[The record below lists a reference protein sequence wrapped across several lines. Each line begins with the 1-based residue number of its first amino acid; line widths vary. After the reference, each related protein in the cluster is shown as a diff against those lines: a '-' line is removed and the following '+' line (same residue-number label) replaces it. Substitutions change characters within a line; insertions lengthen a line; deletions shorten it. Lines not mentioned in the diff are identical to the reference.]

1 MKRTITSACFC
12 LTLVSALLMSSCQ
25 KESDSE
31 QGHYVTTSYKNT
43 LAVPVTIQYG
53 LRLKRQPVKED
64 TTGFIGQGIVIEPGK
79 AYETS
84 VFICTA
90 NCGPQFLSE
99 SDPRYQKN
107 LVKVTING
115 KEKIDT
121 SCGLYYSIFPDAGRK
136 TTCEADIANLFKDEQ
151 WVKTKDAAGNI
162 IRREYVIDEYDMA
175 EAK

>member
-1 MKRTITSACFC
+1 MRRSTALACF
-12 LTLVSALLMSSCQ
+12 LVASISVLLMSSCQ

-31 QGHYVTTSYKNT
+31 QGYYLATAYKNDLT
-43 LAVPVTIQYG
+43 VPVTIQYG

-64 TTGFIGQGIVIEPGK
+64 TTGFIGQGIIIEPGK

-90 NCGPQFLSE
+90 NCGPSFLSE

-107 LVKVTING
+107 LVKVTISG
-115 KEKIDT
+115 KEKVDT
-121 SCGLYYSIFPDAGRK
+121 SCGLYYSLFPDAARK
-136 TTCEADIANLFKDEQ
+136 TTCEADLANLFKDEQ
-151 WVKTKDAAGNI
+151 WVKTKNAAGNI
-162 IRREYVIDEYDMA
+162 IRREYVIDQADLA

>member
-1 MKRTITSACFC
+1 MKQSIAKACFF
-12 LTLVSALLMSSCQ
+12 LGSVSLLLISSCK
-25 KESDSE
+25 KESNGE
-31 QGHYVTTSYKNT
+31 QGYYLTTAYKNT
-43 LAVPVTIQYG
+43 LEVPVTIQYG
-53 LRLKRQPVKED
+53 LRLKRQPAKED
-64 TTGFIGQGIVIEPGK
+64 TTGFIGQGIIIDPGK

-107 LVKVTING
+107 LVKVTISG

-121 SCGLYYSIFPDAGRK
+121 SCGLYYWLFPDAERK
-136 TTCEADIANLFKDEQ
+136 TSCEADIANLFKDEQ

-162 IRREYVIDEYDMA
+162 IRREYIIDESDRA

>member
-1 MKRTITSACFC
+1 MKQSIVKAGSVV
-12 LTLVSALLMSSCQ
+12 LSALLLASSCT
-25 KESDSE
+25 KESSSE
-31 QGHYVTTSYKNT
+31 QGYYLTTSYKNS

-64 TTGFIGQGIVIEPGK
+64 TTGFVAHGIVIDPGK
-79 AYETS
+79 TYETS

-90 NCGPQFLSE
+90 NCGSNLLSE

-107 LVKVTING
+107 LVKVTIDG
-115 KEKIDT
+115 KAKIDT
-121 SCGLYYSIFPDAGRK
+121 SCGLYYWLFPDAERK
-136 TTCEADIANLFKDEQ
+136 TTCETDVANLFKDKQ

-162 IRREYVIDEYDMA
+162 VRKEYIIDESDWA

>member
-1 MKRTITSACFC
+1 MKRSIALACFF
-12 LTLVSALLMSSCQ
+12 LTSISLVFISSCK
-25 KESDSE
+25 KESSGE
-31 QGHYVTTSYKNT
+31 QGYYVTTAYKNT

-90 NCGPQFLSE
+90 NCGPLILSE

-107 LVKVTING
+107 LVKVTVSG

-121 SCGLYYSIFPDAGRK
+121 LCSVYYWLFPDAERK
-136 TTCEADIANLFKDEQ
+136 TTCEADVANLFKDDQ

-162 IRREYVIDEYDMA
+162 IRREYVIDESDMA
-175 EAK
+175 EMK